1 MTENENETHNEQV
14 EETTQEAPKQEPP
27 KREPKPVTI
36 TDIEL
41 EQLEKEKN
49 EFKEKYFMSLAES
62 ENFRKRMFK
71 EREEVV
77 QHAIANVLSEFL
89 QPLDNFE
96 KALGFA
102 DKMSPEVKNWAMGF
116 QMILGEMHQAL
127 TNHGV
132 IGYNSLG
139 MEFNPDFHE
148 AVEVEE
154 TSEHPPGKIL
164 LEYSKG
170 YKLGKRTLRPA
181 RVKVAKEPNNDSSQQ
196 INENNSKQGD

>member
-1 MTENENETHNEQV
+1 MTENMNETQNEPEKV
-14 EETTQEAPKQEPP
+14 AAEEKQEAP

-41 EQLEKEKN
+41 EQLQAERR
-49 EFKEKYFMSLAES
+49 EFKEKYLLSLAES

-71 EREEVV
+71 ERDELI
-77 QHAIANVLSEFL
+77 QYAIANVLSDFL
-89 QPLDNFE
+89 QPLDSFE

-102 DKMSPEVKNWAMGF
+102 DGMSDEVKNWAYGFRMIMG
-116 QMILGEMHQAL
+116 QMHQAMS
-127 TNHGV
+127 NHGV
-132 IGYNSLG
+132 VGFDSVG
-139 MEFNPDFHE
+139 MEFDPAFHE

-154 TSEHPPGKIL
+154 TTNHAPGKIL

-181 RVKVAKEPNNDSSQQ
+181 RVKVAKEPNIETSQEEK
-196 INENNSKQGD
+196 ENN